1 MALEDFLPGIAAHV
15 ARVEEREIVD
25 IRDALE
31 TTLKSAIEEAGKGV
45 ALQMDWYTCVGR
57 KVWAKATDNAT
68 VERLQ
73 DTVKIY

>member
-57 KVWAKATDNAT
+57 KV
-68 VERLQ
+68 
-73 DTVKIY
+73 